1 MRELKTLLAA
11 EKQWTSDLEKSEEA
25 RRGNSSAVQSE
36 LAAMSRRALA
46 AEEAKEAASVEAR
59 EDARASKSK
68 MDKLQKE
75 LMLVEE
81 ASKSRGQGDV
91 ALKEAYRDLQFKA
104 DGLERDLKGAR
115 ESILQAEERELMAM
129 YTEAAQGS
137 QKERELEVT
146 PNPNPDHNPEREL
159 DLMLKR
165 ADETLTLTLT
175 LLIHV

>member
-1 MRELKTLLAA
+1 M
-11 EKQWTSDLEKSEEA
+11 
-25 RRGNSSAVQSE
+25 
-36 LAAMSRRALA
+36 
-46 AEEAKEAASVEAR
+46 
-59 EDARASKSK
+59 
-68 MDKLQKE
+68 
-75 LMLVEE
+75 E

-175 LLIHV
+175 LLIHVGHARRGHQGKERS